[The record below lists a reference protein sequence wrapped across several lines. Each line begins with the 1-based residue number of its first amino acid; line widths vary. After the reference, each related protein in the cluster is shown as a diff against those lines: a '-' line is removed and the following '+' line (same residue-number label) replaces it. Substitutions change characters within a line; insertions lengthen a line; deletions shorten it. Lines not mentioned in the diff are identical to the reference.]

1 MTKPANC
8 VVSITCVKIAH
19 GVVAV
24 LARVLADRNQVASSR
39 GQAANLSVARWV
51 PMPHIRVLVRR
62 AAMPDPPSVKNARI
76 TLAHAMIILV
86 IVLKARGLHVPPVIA
101 HKLSV
106 HPFKIAAHVRKAAL
120 HKVSALLTKIAPHVR
135 RAALHKASVRPIKT
149 VVRAHHARLTAIRP
163 NSVAG
168 MCPMVSILAHA

>member
-1 MTKPANC
+1 MMKPANC
-8 VVSITCVKIAH
+8 VVSITCAKIAH

-24 LARVLADRNQVASSR
+24 LARVLADRNQAASSR

-51 PMPHIRVLVRR
+51 LMPHIRVLVRR
-62 AAMPDPPSVKNARI
+62 VAMLGQPLVKNARI

-86 IVLKARGLHVPPVIA
+86 IVLKAHVLRVPPVIA

-106 HPFKIAAHVRKAAL
+106 RLTKIAAHVRKAAL
-120 HKVSALLTKIAPHVR
+120 HKVSVLLTKIAVHALK
-135 RAALHKASVRPIKT
+135 AALHKASVRPIKT

-168 MCPMVSILAHA
+168 MCPMVSIPAHG